1 MHDST
6 IIFVKIVF
14 VHSNFALG
22 SAVVVVVFTR
32 DSVVC
37 TVRPIVN
44 AYVADETLA
53 RLYCYDE
60 YQHVYCTL
68 TCVFFT

>member
-44 AYVADETLA
+44 AYMSLTKLLPDCIVMMNINMCTA
-53 RLYCYDE
+53 R
-60 YQHVYCTL
+60 
-68 TCVFFT
+68 